1 MDASAWRLT
10 LSASALMGLVMGGR
24 STFGLFVSPLNSA
37 SGIGLAALSFA
48 LALGQLG
55 IGLAQPLIGAWADRH
70 GAARIV
76 AGGALLLAL
85 AMAVP
90 AVWPLPLLL
99 SSSLVVSA
107 VAGSAVGS
115 NGVLMGEIGRTISP
129 ARAGLAIGV
138 IGAGGSAGQ
147 LVLGP
152 SIQWA
157 IDHLGWGPA
166 LVAMASLSLVAL
178 PLALAFRRRPAA
190 RPPAPSH
197 GSQPIAYV
205 LRQWQFWRVAASF
218 GVCGFHIAFLAVHM
232 PGVIERCG
240 LPASLAG
247 TWIAVAGA
255 ANIAGSIAIGLALKR
270 HDAGWLLAGLYLTR
284 ALGVAALLVLP
295 VSTSVMLGFALL
307 MGASHMGTLPPTVQ
321 LVTRQYGA
329 QRLGTLIGVVMLVHQ
344 VGSFS
349 GIWLGGWAAQAT
361 GSDQLLWY
369 IDAALALCA
378 AALVWPRSTVAAK
391 LVAQPATGR

>member
-1 MDASAWRLT
+1 
-10 LSASALMGLVMGGR
+10 
-24 STFGLFVSPLNSA
+24 
-37 SGIGLAALSFA
+37 
-48 LALGQLG
+48 
-55 IGLAQPLIGAWADRH
+55 
-70 GAARIV
+70 
-76 AGGALLLAL
+76 
-85 AMAVP
+85 
-90 AVWPLPLLL
+90 
-99 SSSLVVSA
+99 
-107 VAGSAVGS
+107 
-115 NGVLMGEIGRTISP
+115 
-129 ARAGLAIGV
+129 
-138 IGAGGSAGQ
+138 
-147 LVLGP
+147 
-152 SIQWA
+152 
-157 IDHLGWGPA
+157 
-166 LVAMASLSLVAL
+166 
-178 PLALAFRRRPAA
+178 
-190 RPPAPSH
+190 
-197 GSQPIAYV
+197 
-205 LRQWQFWRVAASF
+205 
-218 GVCGFHIAFLAVHM
+218 M

-295 VSTSVMLGFALL
+295 VSTTVMLGFALL

-391 LVAQPATGR
+391 LVAQPATSR